1 VGGGV
6 LVTAQQAALA
16 IGVAALG
23 STFTA
28 LTAGPGM
35 IVGTLVVGGILVAL
49 SLGLGVV
56 ACVLPRG

>member
-1 VGGGV
+1 
-6 LVTAQQAALA
+6 
-16 IGVAALG
+16 VAALG

-56 ACVLPRG
+56 ACALPRG